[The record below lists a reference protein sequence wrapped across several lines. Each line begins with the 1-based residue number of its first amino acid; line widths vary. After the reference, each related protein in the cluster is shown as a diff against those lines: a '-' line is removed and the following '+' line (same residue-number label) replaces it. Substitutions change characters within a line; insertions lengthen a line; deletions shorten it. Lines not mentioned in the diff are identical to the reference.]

1 MTSGKMSNEGS
12 APGRGGKL
20 AEAGGLPQS
29 IFDPIVYAPADRPFI
44 IAQLGQSLDGRI
56 ATASGDSRGINGA
69 AALDHLHRLRSKVD
83 AVVVGIGTIV
93 ADDPQLTVRRVD
105 GPQPVRVII
114 DPRGRLQASARCLA
128 TGESDCIVVTSSEQ
142 LVPKGAEGLVIKAA
156 APRIEPADIVEAL
169 FKRGLKKILVEGG
182 GTTISHFINA
192 GMVDRIHILAA
203 PLILG
208 SGIPGLSLLPIN
220 SVDEALRPE
229 TAVHVLDGGD
239 VLFDC
244 DLRHQRRG

>member
-1 MTSGKMSNEGS
+1 MTSDIFGNEASTSRQTGKPAE
-12 APGRGGKL
+12 PG
-20 AEAGGLPQS
+20 ALPQS
-29 IFDPIVYAPADRPFI
+29 IFDPIINAPEDRPFI

-56 ATASGDSRGINGA
+56 ATVSGDSRGINGP
-69 AALDHLHRLRSKVD
+69 AALDHLHRLRSSVD
-83 AVVVGIGTIV
+83 AVVVGIGTII
-93 ADDPQLTVRRVD
+93 ADDPLLNVRRVD

-128 TGESDCIVVTSSEQ
+128 TGDSNCLVVTSSEQ
-142 LVPKGAEGLVIKAA
+142 PAPRGAEGLVIKASA
-156 APRIEPADIVEAL
+156 RRIEPVDIAEAL
-169 FKRGLKKILVEGG
+169 FKRGIKKILVEGG

-192 GMVDRIHILAA
+192 GMVDRIHILVA

-208 SGIPGLSLLPIN
+208 SGIPGLSLIPIG
-220 SVDEALRPE
+220 SIDQAIRPE

-244 DLRHQRRG
+244 DLRQQRRG